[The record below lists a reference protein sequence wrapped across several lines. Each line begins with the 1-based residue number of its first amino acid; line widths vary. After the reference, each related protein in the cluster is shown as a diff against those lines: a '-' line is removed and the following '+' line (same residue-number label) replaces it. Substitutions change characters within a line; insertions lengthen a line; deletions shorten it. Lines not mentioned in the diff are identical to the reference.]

1 MIKIVV
7 FLIVLTGLA
16 FGFAWIA
23 DQPGSVSL
31 AFGGQTYEVD
41 LVVALGFALALVVVS
56 MILWSVIRFV
66 FRIPTLMSLTARMR
80 RRNKGFAALSRGMIA
95 AGAGDAKT
103 AARAA
108 RDVEKLMG
116 GEPLALLL
124 SAQAAQL
131 AGDRPGAERI
141 FRRMIDQPDTRLLG
155 LRGLHSEARRRG
167 DDAAATGYA
176 RQAHEIAA
184 VPWAG
189 QAMLERHA
197 LSDDWKGALT
207 VVEANLARKAI
218 TRPEADR
225 QRAVLKTAMAEQLRE
240 RDSAEALALAREA
253 IKLAPD
259 LTPAS
264 VLAGSLL
271 AQKGDLRRAGR
282 ILETAWKRSPHP
294 DLARAYV
301 DLRHGDAAGDR
312 LNRAKT
318 LGRLAPGDTESQ
330 LIIARSALE
339 ARQFDLARR
348 TMADLL
354 DNGRRPTVRMCLM
367 MADIEETDHGPTGR
381 MREWLA
387 RAARAPRDPS
397 WLADGVVSD
406 RWLPASPI
414 TGQLDAFRWETPVER
429 LGGVID
435 EASLPI
441 WPDPDTQQDAQGTAP
456 EIIEKKYALPASAA
470 AAGGAAVLV
479 VTHPDSPGLATT
491 AHAEQG
497 LTDATETKPS
507 TASPTSPLIFEAPQT
522 VSAGATHSVSGNGR
536 DAATPSAAPA
546 NLKEA
551 TPETEPH
558 TRQSAALEIS
568 REVQNEGRREALQG
582 VKQDLGLRQGL
593 RLDQGLRLVDR
604 I

>member
-1 MIKIVV
+1 
-7 FLIVLTGLA
+7 
-16 FGFAWIA
+16 
-23 DQPGSVSL
+23 
-31 AFGGQTYEVD
+31 
-41 LVVALGFALALVVVS
+41 
-56 MILWSVIRFV
+56 
-66 FRIPTLMSLTARMR
+66 
-80 RRNKGFAALSRGMIA
+80 
-95 AGAGDAKT
+95 
-103 AARAA
+103 
-108 RDVEKLMG
+108 
-116 GEPLALLL
+116 
-124 SAQAAQL
+124 
-131 AGDRPGAERI
+131 
-141 FRRMIDQPDTRLLG
+141 
-155 LRGLHSEARRRG
+155 
-167 DDAAATGYA
+167 
-176 RQAHEIAA
+176 
-184 VPWAG
+184 
-189 QAMLERHA
+189 
-197 LSDDWKGALT
+197 
-207 VVEANLARKAI
+207 
-218 TRPEADR
+218 
-225 QRAVLKTAMAEQLRE
+225 MAEQLRE
-240 RDSAEALALAREA
+240 RDPAEALALAREA

-312 LNRAKT
+312 LSRAKA
-318 LGRLAPGDTESQ
+318 LGRLAPGDAEGQ

-339 ARQFDLARR
+339 ARQLDLARR

-367 MADIEETDHGPTGR
+367 MADIEETEHGPTGR

-441 WPDPDTQQDAQGTAP
+441 WPDPDTQQDAQKTAP
-456 EIIEKKYALPASAA
+456 EIIVEKHALPASAA
-470 AAGGAAVLV
+470 AAAAGGAAALV
-479 VTHPDSPGLATT
+479 VTHTDSHGPATT

-497 LTDATETKPS
+497 LTDGTEPKPS
-507 TASPTSPLIFEAPQT
+507 TASPTSPVIIEAPQT
-522 VSAGATHSVSGNGR
+522 ASAAATHSVSGNGR

-546 NLKEA
+546 DPKEA
-551 TPETEPH
+551 SPETGPQ

-568 REVQNEGRREALQG
+568 REVQNEERQEALQGAQG
-582 VKQDLGLRQGL
+582 VKQDLRHDQDL
-593 RLDQGLRLVDR
+593 RLDHQPDLQPASPAEPNGKTPSLVSEAGSSAKAALPEHFLTAPDDPGPDTTSAPPPAPARKRGLFG
-604 I
+604 